1 MATVPPTTKEISDN
15 LVSQIQ
21 VSLNQTIP
29 LLPRSFIRVLS
40 KALAGVFVIVYKY
53 AGYIALQQFVRFASF
68 EETTINGVKFSP
80 LIEWGERIGV
90 GRPTTA
96 TRAEM
101 TVSITVQQVGGTI
114 PAGVTL
120 FSAVNGYTYRLLS
133 SVFLVGTTVTGTI
146 RAIGDQTNTNGK
158 GASGNLD
165 PGDIVSFTSPQIGA
179 ENNTSVIAQTVT
191 AANGE
196 DVDVYRRRIMTRFS
210 ARPQGG
216 AYSDYRIWGEEVEGI
231 INVYP
236 YTGSPGQVDVYSEAT
251 AASSGDPDG
260 IPTAAQLAA
269 VLESINFD
277 QDGLASRRSANAFVN
292 SLPIS
297 RVTFDVQVLG
307 ISGVV
312 DLGQVQADIT
322 AALTQYFL
330 AAEPF
335 IAGLSVP
342 PRIDQI
348 TRVTVSAIV
357 EDIVTASNGTFTSA
371 SIDIP
376 LTGVVSVYVL
386 GEGEK
391 AKIGTVTYL

>member
-101 TVSITVQQVGGTI
+101 TVSIAVQQVGGTI